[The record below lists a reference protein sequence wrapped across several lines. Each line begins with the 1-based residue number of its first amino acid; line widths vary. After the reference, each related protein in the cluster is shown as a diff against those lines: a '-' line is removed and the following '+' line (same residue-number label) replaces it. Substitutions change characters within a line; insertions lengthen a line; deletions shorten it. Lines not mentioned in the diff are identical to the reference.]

1 MRGCNCEIK
10 CIACGLNCRI
20 EAKNKIERTLCG
32 EKKFSVWPDRN
43 YFFKRAVNDLV
54 FRELTCFV
62 PEGIVVV
69 DFSLG
74 NILYFLNECWTRKLR
89 DSGLKIILI
98 ADKNM
103 LPMANFWRLR
113 SGFSWAVV
121 EVNSDLSNLINKIK
135 RVMLG
140 RNLLCRRTPSLTEHE
155 MKTLCLLAEGRF
167 QPGYRPYHGVR
178 YPQRLPLSI
187 LFMQE
192 VRRAQSPAQSALQA
206 YYPRAGLAVINPAH
220 P

>member
-1 MRGCNCEIK
+1 NCEIK

-98 ADKNM
+98 ADK
-103 LPMANFWRLR
+103 
-113 SGFSWAVV
+113 
-121 EVNSDLSNLINKIK
+121 
-135 RVMLG
+135 
-140 RNLLCRRTPSLTEHE
+140 
-155 MKTLCLLAEGRF
+155 
-167 QPGYRPYHGVR
+167 
-178 YPQRLPLSI
+178 
-187 LFMQE
+187 
-192 VRRAQSPAQSALQA
+192 
-206 YYPRAGLAVINPAH
+206 
-220 P
+220 